1 MKRFLLLAVVLT
13 MAASISFAQIAY
25 KKGDQVITGGLGLGT
40 VAGAYGDVT
49 IPPIAATYEFGYNE
63 NISIGGLVGI
73 SGSEQAYNL
82 GLFGSWKWKYTYIV
96 IGARGAYHYD
106 FMKNENIDT
115 YGGIMIGY
123 NIVSVSEEG
132 TALPGYSVGGSYLAY
147 GGFAGIRYY
156 FSPNLAAYGEIGYG
170 LGIINVGIAYKM

>member
-1 MKRFLLLAVVLT
+1 MKRFLFLAVVL
-13 MAASISFAQIAY
+13 MATASMSFGQIAY
-25 KKGDQVITGGLGLGT
+25 KQGDQVITGGLGLGS

-49 IPPIAATYEFGYNE
+49 IPPISASYEMGYNE

-82 GLFGSWKWKYTYIV
+82 GFFGSWKYKYTYII

-106 FMKNENIDT
+106 LMKNEKIDT

-123 NIVSVSEEG
+123 NIVSASTEG
-132 TALPGYSVGGSYLAY
+132 TALGTYSVGGSYLAY
-147 GGFAGIRYY
+147 GGYAGIRYY